1 MGAEKIG
8 IYSYAYSIASYFG
21 LFILLGLSNYG
32 NRTIAAVRDDKKKL
46 SKTFWS
52 IYLMQI
58 LMAIIVIII
67 YIGYVVLIANNKLMA
82 WIQLIYIISVALDI
96 NWFFFG
102 MEQFKLTVSRNT
114 IIKILNVI
122 LIFIFVKDKND
133 LYIYG
138 VIMCLGSL
146 ISQIFLW
153 IFLKGFI
160 TCAKV
165 EINDILGHII
175 PNLILFV
182 PVIAISLYTTMSKIL
197 LISLSSMEA
206 VGFYENSNK
215 LTSIPSMAVTS
226 LGTVMLPR
234 MSNLVASGNHKE
246 AMKYIQKSLLVSV
259 FLSCSMAFGISAV
272 CKEFVPLFYG
282 VGYEECIN
290 IISLLVLSS
299 VFISW
304 ANVIRTQYLIP
315 NKKDKIYIVSVFMG
329 AIVDII
335 LNLIL
340 IPKYAALGA
349 SIATLFAEFSVCA
362 YQTYQVRKEMPI
374 KKYLKESIPL
384 FMIGIIMYVITSS
397 IPFVINNL
405 ITLLIKVIIGGL
417 IYLGLSGLYYIKILK
432 KKK

>member
-46 SKTFWS
+46 SRTFWS
-52 IYLMQI
+52 IYLMQM
-58 LMAIIVIII
+58 LMAIIVINI
-67 YIGYVVLIANNKLMA
+67 YIGYVVLVANNKLMA

-133 LYIYG
+133 MYIYG

-153 IFLKGFI
+153 IFLKEFI
-160 TCAKV
+160 ICVKV
-165 EINDILGHII
+165 KINDILGHII
-175 PNLILFV
+175 PNLTLFV

-197 LISLSSMEA
+197 LGSLSSMEA

-226 LGTVMLPR
+226 
-234 MSNLVASGNHKE
+234 
-246 AMKYIQKSLLVSV
+246 
-259 FLSCSMAFGISAV
+259 
-272 CKEFVPLFYG
+272 
-282 VGYEECIN
+282 
-290 IISLLVLSS
+290 
-299 VFISW
+299 
-304 ANVIRTQYLIP
+304 
-315 NKKDKIYIVSVFMG
+315 
-329 AIVDII
+329 
-335 LNLIL
+335 
-340 IPKYAALGA
+340 
-349 SIATLFAEFSVCA
+349 
-362 YQTYQVRKEMPI
+362 
-374 KKYLKESIPL
+374 
-384 FMIGIIMYVITSS
+384 
-397 IPFVINNL
+397 
-405 ITLLIKVIIGGL
+405 
-417 IYLGLSGLYYIKILK
+417 
-432 KKK
+432 

>member
-197 LISLSSMEA
+197 LGSLSSMEA